1 MTAAIPPHPPLPVD
15 RLGTRALFEAEPPLE
30 LFHYTDL
37 DGIAGIL
44 ETRYLWLSK
53 VSTLNDTSE
62 INHAVHLFKVLAHE
76 ATTSLPQDEARL
88 LREAA
93 EQLEHVR
100 RTNICVG
107 SFCEEED
114 QLGQWRSY
122 GNDGRGIAIGFA
134 SAELVRIAREHQVRL
149 VRCVY
154 RPEQHVQITKDL
166 AGLLLEAYRD
176 ARGGGGEQAWR
187 ELIARFVST
196 FLLIAPVIKDSH
208 FGLEREWRLVSLPRA
223 PDDPDL
229 TAVLSGN
236 QASVRFILPLARE
249 SARDIE
255 VISSIVIGPTV
266 DPENIADAVDVLA
279 RRRGFRI
286 PAIRYSR
293 VPYRPRR

>member
-1 MTAAIPPHPPLPVD
+1 MGMEPGLPIGID
-15 RLGTRALFEAEPPLE
+15 QLPSRALFEAPPPAE

-37 DGIAGIL
+37 DGVAGIL
-44 ETRYLWLSK
+44 ESRYLWLSK

-62 INHAVHLFKVLAHE
+62 INLAVQHFKTLAHE
-76 ATTSLPQDEARL
+76 AAGSLAMDEAKL
-88 LREAA
+88 LQAAA
-93 EQLEHVR
+93 EALDHFR

-134 SAELVRIAREHQVRL
+134 SAELVRLAREHHVRL

-154 RPEQHVQITKDL
+154 DPAQHVRITKDL
-166 AGLLLEAYRD
+166 AGLLLAEYRRER
-176 ARGGGGEQAWR
+176 ATGEEAWR
-187 ELIARFVST
+187 ALIGRFVST

-208 FGLEREWRLVSLPRA
+208 FGQEREWRLVSLPRP
-223 PDDPDL
+223 PDDPNL

-236 QASVRFILPLARE
+236 QASVRFVLPLFDAGAVE
-249 SARDIE
+249 SR
-255 VISSIVIGPTV
+255 VISSILIGPTV

-279 RRRGFRI
+279 RHRGFRI
-286 PAIRYSR
+286 PSIRHSR
-293 VPYRPRR
+293 VPYRGKR

>member
-1 MTAAIPPHPPLPVD
+1 MDPRLPLPFD
-15 RLGTRALFEAEPPLE
+15 RLGSRPLFEAEPPLE

-37 DGIAGIL
+37 DGTAGIL
-44 ETRYLWLSK
+44 QSRYLWLSK

-62 INHAVHLFKVLAHE
+62 INLAVHHFKVLAHE
-76 ATTSLPQDEARL
+76 AGSGLSTDEAKL
-88 LREAA
+88 LQEAA
-93 EQLEHVR
+93 DELEHLR

-122 GNDGRGIAIGFA
+122 GNDGRGIAIGFNSA
-134 SAELVRIAREHQVRL
+134 SLASIAAKHHVRL

-154 RPEQHVQITKDL
+154 RPEQHAQITKDL
-166 AGLLLEAYRD
+166 AGLLLQAYRA
-176 ARGGGGEQAWR
+176 ARPTSKEAWA
-187 ELIARFVST
+187 ELIGRFVST
-196 FLLIAPVIKDSH
+196 FLLIAPVVKDSH
-208 FGLEREWRLVSLPRA
+208 FGLEREWRLVSLPRPA
-223 PDDPDL
+223 DDPNL
-229 TAVLSGN
+229 TAVLTGN
-236 QASVRFILPLARE
+236 QASVRFILPLCEEGARE
-249 SARDIE
+249 VD

-279 RRRGFRI
+279 RHRGFRV

>member
-1 MTAAIPPHPPLPVD
+1 MEPRPPLRFD
-15 RLGTRALFEAEPPLE
+15 HLGSRPLYEAQPPLE

-44 ETRYLWLSK
+44 NSRYLWMSK

-62 INHAVHLFKVLAHE
+62 VNLAVQHFKVLAHE
-76 ATTSLPQDEARL
+76 AAASLATDEAKL
-88 LREAA
+88 LQEAA
-93 EQLEHVR
+93 EELEHVR

-134 SAELVRIAREHQVRL
+134 SAALAQIARRHQVRL

-166 AGLLLEAYRD
+166 AALLLEAYR
-176 ARGGGGEQAWR
+176 GERPTSKEAWKD
-187 ELIARFVST
+187 LIGRFVST

-208 FGLEREWRLVSLPRA
+208 FGLEREWRLVSLPR
-223 PDDPDL
+223 PVDDPNL
-229 TAVLSGN
+229 TAVFAGN
-236 QASVRFILPLARE
+236 QASVRFILPLCE
-249 SARDIE
+249 ENARDVD
-255 VISSIVIGPTV
+255 VISSILIGPTV

-279 RRRGFRI
+279 RHRGFRI
-286 PAIRYSR
+286 PAIRHSR

>member
-1 MTAAIPPHPPLPVD
+1 MTLAPLPRPPLAVD
-15 RLGTRALFEAEPPLE
+15 RLATRPLFEAQPPLE

-44 ETRYLWLSK
+44 TSRYLWLSK
-53 VSTLNDTSE
+53 ISTLNDTSE
-62 INHAVHLFKVLAHE
+62 INLGVHHFKVFAQEAAPSLA
-76 ATTSLPQDEARL
+76 TDEGKL
-88 LREAA
+88 LLEAA
-93 EQLEHVR
+93 EQLDHFR

-122 GNDGRGIAIGFA
+122 GNDGRGIAIGFNSAALARIA
-134 SAELVRIAREHQVRL
+134 SAHQVRL

-154 RPEQHVQITKDL
+154 GPEDHVRITKEMT
-166 AGLLLEAYRD
+166 GVLLEAYRRER
-176 ARGGGGEQAWR
+176 ATSREAWDD
-187 ELIARFVST
+187 LIRRFISS

-208 FGLEREWRLVSLPRA
+208 FGQEREWRLVSLPRPA
-223 PDDPDL
+223 DDPNL
-229 TAVLSGN
+229 TAVFSGN
-236 QASVRFILPLARE
+236 QASVRFVLPLCE
-249 SARDIE
+249 EGARDVD

-279 RRRGFRI
+279 RHTGFRI

-293 VPYRPRR
+293 IPYRPRR

>member
-1 MTAAIPPHPPLPVD
+1 MEPRPPLRFD
-15 RLGTRALFEAEPPLE
+15 HLGSRPLYEAQPPLE

-44 ETRYLWLSK
+44 HSRSLWMSK

-62 INHAVHLFKVLAHE
+62 VNLAVQHFKALAHE
-76 ATTSLPQDEARL
+76 GAGGLPTDEAKL
-88 LREAA
+88 LQAAA
-93 EQLEHVR
+93 EELEHIR

-134 SAELVRIAREHQVRL
+134 SAGLAAIARNHQVRL

-154 RPEQHVQITKDL
+154 RPEQHIQITRDL
-166 AGLLLEAYRD
+166 AELLLQAYRSE
-176 ARGGGGEQAWR
+176 RPTGEESWAD
-187 ELIARFVST
+187 LVARFVST

-208 FGLEREWRLVSLPRA
+208 FGLEREWRLVSLPRP
-223 PDDPDL
+223 PDDPNL
-229 TAVLSGN
+229 TAVFAGN
-236 QASVRFILPLARE
+236 QASVRFILPLCEENARE
-249 SARDIE
+249 VDI
-255 VISSIVIGPTV
+255 ISSIVVGPTV

-279 RRRGFRI
+279 RHRGFRI

-293 VPYRPRR
+293 VPYRPKR